1 MMLTESR
8 AVSILTH
15 GNLDVDCVISIS
27 GCKFAERR
35 ARTFVPIAIPQAGFA
50 RHFGPQQRSDRNR
63 RFETIRVKLDDVV
76 YYVFLILVILCL
88 S

>member
-1 MMLTESR
+1 MW
-8 AVSILTH
+8 I
-15 GNLDVDCVISIS
+15 
-27 GCKFAERR
+27 AEFQSVVEKNARC

-50 RHFGPQQRSDRNR
+50 RHFGPQWSDRNR